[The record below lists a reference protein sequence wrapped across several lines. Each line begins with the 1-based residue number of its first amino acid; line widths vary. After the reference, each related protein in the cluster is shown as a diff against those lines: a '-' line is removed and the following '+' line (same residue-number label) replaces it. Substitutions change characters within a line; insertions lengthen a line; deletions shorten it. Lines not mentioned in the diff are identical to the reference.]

1 MLCSDNRQRWRWLD
15 AMVALTENAMRG
27 SFVPPS
33 SLLSLLYNFIWPM
46 LLKTSGKDRHMRV
59 MEKWERRTWEFQS
72 ASCRYKHQALRLKLS
87 PWFLCWILA
96 QLMGDK
102 LSLTTASLSF
112 LSPSGD
118 LGIGLVWDNPTNFL
132 VRLLKSSS
140 NWTKLSMMGLEL
152 FSGWYQ
158 MILYVFRCSQLF
170 SEFDD
175 HFK

>member
-118 LGIGLVWDNPTNFL
+118 LRIGLIWDNLSWPHRPTFWSECWNPL
-132 VRLLKSSS
+132 QTDLNYLCWV
-140 NWTKLSMMGLEL
+140 LS
-152 FSGWYQ
+152 
-158 MILYVFRCSQLF
+158 CSQ
-170 SEFDD
+170 DD
-175 HFK
+175 IEWF